1 MENKIKKSVVVK
13 ATLWYTVSRVLIRGI
28 SFFTAPLF
36 TRLLSTSDYGIA
48 SNFSSWTSIISC
60 FAGLSLATAALRG
73 KVEFKENYERYL
85 SSIQTLGMLSSL
97 ICAAIIISTIN
108 FWCGVM
114 ELNQVCIIIMML
126 YLIFEPSVSYAQ
138 IDFQF
143 DYKYKENIGISLFT
157 VLGTVIFSVIFVL
170 LWPDMRYMGR
180 ILGMALP
187 CIIIGLY
194 FAVQIFRKGRLLYN
208 WKYWK
213 YGLELSLPMIPHG
226 LAMIVLGQIDR
237 VMIIKYTGE
246 SAAGIYSFGYS
257 YAILLS
263 VITNSISDGIKPQM
277 YNFLE
282 KGEDAELAG
291 FMKRIVAGMSFLTL
305 GIISVAPEA
314 LKVLGTKDYY
324 DARWV
329 IFPVAVGTLM
339 QFMYQN
345 FNIVQLYYKKTV
357 YTAIGSVMAAIINF
371 VLNMLFIPRYGY
383 IAAAYTTM
391 ISYGL
396 LMLFH
401 YCASWFVA
409 KRKVYKFTP
418 YAFYSSAA
426 ILIGFVFNLLYDQSA
441 LIRYTMILFLIL
453 AIGMYFRQEIN
464 LGIKAV
470 KKRYGKP

>member
-48 SNFSSWTSIISC
+48 SNFNSWTSIISC
-60 FAGLSLATAALRG
+60 FAGLSLGTAALRG
-73 KVEFKENYERYL
+73 KIEFKDNYERYL
-85 SSIQTLGMLSSL
+85 SSIQTLGILSSL

-138 IDFQF
+138 VDFQF

-157 VLGTVIFSVIFVL
+157 VLGTVFFSVIFVL
-170 LWPDMRYMGR
+170 LWPDLRYMGR

-194 FAVQIFRKGRLLYN
+194 FAVRIFCKGRLLYDR
-208 WKYWK
+208 KYWK
-213 YGLELSLPMIPHG
+213 YGLELCLPMIPHG

-237 VMIIKYTGE
+237 IMIVKYTGE

-277 YNFLE
+277 YMFLE
-282 KGEDAELAG
+282 KGEDEKLAK

-305 GIISVAPEA
+305 FIISVAPEA
-314 LKVLGTKDYY
+314 LKILGTKDYY
-324 DARWV
+324 DARWI

-371 VLNMLFIPRYGY
+371 ALNMLFIPQYGY

-401 YCASWFVA
+401 YCVSWWA
-409 KRKVYKFTP
+409 ARRRIYKFTP
-418 YAFYSSAA
+418 YAFYSFIA
-426 ILIGFVFNLLYDQSA
+426 ILVGGLFNFMYDRSVG
-441 LIRYTMILFLIL
+441 LRYTVIIFLFLIT
-453 AIGMYFRQEIN
+453 GVYFKQEIS
-464 LGIKAV
+464 LVIGIA
-470 KKRYGKP
+470 KKRFLKS

>member
-48 SNFSSWTSIISC
+48 SNFYSWANIVSC
-60 FAGLSLATAALRG
+60 FAGLSLTTAALRG
-73 KVEFKENYERYL
+73 KVEFKENYKEFL
-85 SSIQTLGMLSSL
+85 SAIQTLG
-97 ICAAIIISTIN
+97 IISTLVCILIITPTIN

-114 ELNQVCIIIMML
+114 ELNQVCIVIMMF
-126 YLIFEPSVSYAQ
+126 YLIFEPSVNYAQ
-138 IDFQF
+138 TDFQF

-157 VLGTVIFSVIFVL
+157 VLGTVFFSIVFVL

-194 FAVQIFRKGRLLYN
+194 FAVKIFCKGRLLYSRE
-208 WKYWK
+208 YWT
-213 YGLELSLPMIPHG
+213 YGLKLCIPMIPHG

-237 VMIIKYTGE
+237 VMIIKYIGE
-246 SAAGIYSFGYS
+246 SEAGIYSFGYS

-263 VITNSISDGIKPQM
+263 VITNAVSDGIKPQM
-277 YNFLE
+277 YNLLE
-282 KGEDAELAG
+282 KGEEEKLAS
-291 FMKRIVAGMSFLTL
+291 FIERIVAGTTFLTI
-305 GIISVAPEA
+305 GIVSVAPEA
-314 LKVLGTKDYY
+314 LKILGTREYY

-329 IFPVAVGTLM
+329 IFPVALGTLM

-345 FNIVQLYYKKTV
+345 FNIIQLYYKKTI
-357 YTAIGSVMAAIINF
+357 YTAIGSVSAALVNF
-371 VLNMLFIPRYGY
+371 TLNMVFIPRYGY

-401 YCASWFVA
+401 YCASWWVA
-409 KRKVYKFTP
+409 KRRIYRFAP
-418 YAFYSSAA
+418 YAFFSFIA
-426 ILIGFVFNLLYDQSA
+426 ILAGFWFNLMYDHSDG
-441 LIRYTMILFLIL
+441 IRYIMILFLIL
-453 AIGMYFRQEIN
+453 IMGIYFKQEIN
-464 LGIKAV
+464 LGIAIVRKTF
-470 KKRYGKP
+470 KKL